1 MSGLDRFLRHQRA
14 NDLGSTIV
22 NGHVGYGS
30 FGFKHKT
37 VRPAWATGSVVDT
50 RAYAPSASVR
60 VDVAEHDHNSCVVS
74 RIVRTFLVMFALLTE
89 FTILVPCVLREAER
103 HDGR

>member
-14 NDLGSTIV
+14 SDLGSTIV

-30 FGFKHKT
+30 VGFKHKT
-37 VRPAWATGSVVDT
+37 VWPAWPAMAVVD
-50 RAYAPSASVR
+50 AGANASSSSVW

-74 RIVRTFLVMFALLTE
+74 RIVRTFLVMLALSTE
-89 FTILVPCVLREAER
+89 FTILVPCVLRETDR
-103 HDGR
+103 HGVR